1 MRKFAVLSA
10 RYYVDPRDEWITV
23 NGRQVPQYR
32 VKWVKVMPTIEA
44 DDAELALSIAK
55 LYGYTNPVI
64 QSI

>member
-32 VKWVKVMPTIEA
+32 VKWVRVLTVES
-44 DDAELALSIAK
+44 DDEECALLLAKGAGII
-55 LYGYTNPVI
+55 NPVI

>member
-32 VKWVKVMPTIEA
+32 VKWVRVSSVEA
-44 DDAELALSIAK
+44 EDEALALNIAK
-55 LYGYTNPVI
+55 SSGIINPVI